1 MVQRPFWKGYLKLSL
16 VTCPVAMTPATTESE
31 KVRFHTINRNT
42 GHRLVSQ
49 YVDAQTG
56 APVEDDAQVM
66 GYPRGEDGYVM
77 LEDDELD
84 AVALDSTHTID
95 IETFVPADSVGWIW
109 YDAPHFLVPDDEI
122 GEEAYRVIQ
131 AALVA
136 TGTVGISRL
145 VMYRRERA
153 VLLEARGKGIVLWT
167 LHFGNEVRD
176 AADYFADGGTDEW
189 NGPEM
194 KLLRELIDRQKVPW
208 APEMVTDPVQERLLD
223 IIEARKK
230 ARKRPRKSRV
240 EIPAPGRIVNIMD
253 ALRASL
259 ESETKG
265 RR

>member
-1 MVQRPFWKGYLKLSL
+1 MAQRPFWKGYLKLSL
-16 VTCPVAMTPATTESE
+16 VTCPVAMTPATTESG
-31 KVRFHTINRNT
+31 KVRFHTINRKT
-42 GHRLVSQ
+42 GHRLRSQ

-56 APVEDDAQVM
+56 APVADDAQVM

-95 IETFVPADSVGWIW
+95 IETFVPADSIGWVW
-109 YDAPHFLVPDDEI
+109 YDTPHFLMPDDEI

-167 LHFGNEVRD
+167 LHFGGEVRD
-176 AADYFADGGTDEW
+176 AADYFTEGDAEGRHD
-189 NGPEM
+189 PEM
-194 KLLRELIDRQKVPW
+194 KLLKELIDRQKAPW
-208 APEMVTDPVQERLLD
+208 TPKMVTDPVQDHLLD

-230 ARKRPRKSRV
+230 TRQRPRKPRAAG
-240 EIPAPGRIVNIMD
+240 PAPGRVVNIMD
-253 ALRASL
+253 ALKASL
-259 ESETKG
+259 EAESG
-265 RR
+265 RRR